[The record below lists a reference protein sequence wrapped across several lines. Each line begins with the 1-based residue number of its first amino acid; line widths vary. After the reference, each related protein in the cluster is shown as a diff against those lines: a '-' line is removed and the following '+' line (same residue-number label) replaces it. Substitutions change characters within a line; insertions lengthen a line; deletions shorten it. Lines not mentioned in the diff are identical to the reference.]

1 MCQDLF
7 ASPWAESKTNS
18 WDTRLF
24 TPPPSYSGT
33 QIQIQTNGKDLN
45 RRSGLLGNIRN
56 KMSRSKSSAANNV
69 SSSSYSSSRGVP
81 ERQSAPPPE
90 YAATSSASY
99 NNTPTASYSKASPAY
114 GTSPA
119 AYNTGS
125 TSYSNTFDSPCAS
138 TVPQAAE
145 NAPPHDLDGSPYAL
159 LSKFDTVLLIDDSSS
174 MEWYSSPTA
183 WQQVFLALQTIA
195 PIITAYDSDGIDVYF
210 MNYLSKS
217 CGNVNEG
224 VAATGFYKIQDAAA
238 VEEIWSMVDHPSGIT
253 PTGGRIRYILAPYMK
268 RLKREMGA
276 GRDVKPLNLIVITD
290 GAASDDPESEIVKVA
305 RDLDKLDA
313 PLTQVGIQFFQ
324 VGKVASAKQALEDL
338 DDALENRYH
347 IRDMVDTVTWNGRDT
362 QAGLSGDG
370 IVKAVLGAIV
380 KRLDRKPASGEHP
393 RN

>member
-1 MCQDLF
+1 MV
-7 ASPWAESKTNS
+7 KT
-18 WDTRLF
+18 
-24 TPPPSYSGT
+24 
-33 QIQIQTNGKDLN
+33 
-45 RRSGLLGNIRN
+45 
-56 KMSRSKSSAANNV
+56 SAVGVAYWQNNA
-69 SSSSYSSSRGVP
+69 SSSYSPSRGVP
-81 ERQSAPPPE
+81 ETQSIPPPE

-99 NNTPTASYSKASPAY
+99 SNTPTTSYSNTPIASYNNASSY
-114 GTSPA
+114 QSYSPT

-125 TSYSNTFDSPCAS
+125 TSYSNTFDSPYTSA
-138 TVPQAAE
+138 VPQAVE

-174 MEWYSSPTA
+174 MEWGSAPTA

-195 PIITAYDSDGIDVYF
+195 PIITAYDADGIDVYF

-217 CGNVNEG
+217 SGNVSEG

-238 VEEIWSMVDHPSGIT
+238 VEEIWSMVDRPSGIT
-253 PTGGRIRYILAPYMK
+253 PTGERIRYILAPYMK
-268 RLKREMGA
+268 RLKKETKA

-290 GAASDDPESEIVKVA
+290 GAASDDPESEIVKIA

-324 VGKVASAKQALEDL
+324 VGKVGSAKQALEDL

-380 KRLDRKPASGEHP
+380 KRLDRKPASGEHQ